1 MGLFFGAQ
9 DVPARSFTSTMP
21 FTRNI
26 ELGRVC
32 LVNLAADPLYGKLVT
47 IVDFVDMNRVLVD
60 APNIQRCVIS
70 LRRLAVTSLVV
81 DLKKEH
87 SPSKETLAA
96 AVKAADV
103 DGKWAASAWGKKL
116 ARQASR
122 KKLSD
127 FDRYKVMVARTKR
140 KALIAK

>member
-1 MGLFFGAQ
+1 
-9 DVPARSFTSTMP
+9 MP

-60 APNIQRCVIS
+60 APGIQRCVIS

-81 DLKKEH
+81 DLEER
-87 SPSKETLAA
+87 SPSKEALAA
-96 AVKAADV
+96 ALKAADV
-103 DGKWAASAWGKKL
+103 EGKWAASAWGKKL
-116 ARQASR
+116 AKQAAR
-122 KKLSD
+122 KNLTD

-140 KALIAK
+140 KALIAKALA

>member
-1 MGLFFGAQ
+1 
-9 DVPARSFTSTMP
+9 MP

-26 ELGRVC
+26 ELGRVA

-60 APNIQRCVIS
+60 SPTIQRCVIS
-70 LRRLAVTSLVV
+70 LRRLALTSIVV
-81 DLKKEH
+81 DLKEEK

-96 AVKAADV
+96 ALKAADV
-103 DGKWAASAWGKKL
+103 EGKWAASAWGKKI
-116 ARQASR
+116 ARQQAR
-122 KKLSD
+122 KNLTD

-140 KALIAK
+140 SALIKKALT

>member
-1 MGLFFGAQ
+1 
-9 DVPARSFTSTMP
+9 MP

-60 APNIQRCVIS
+60 APGIQRCVIS

-81 DLKKEH
+81 DLAETR
-87 SPSKETLAA
+87 SPSKEALAA
-96 AVKAADV
+96 ALKAADV
-103 DGKWAASAWGKKL
+103 EGKWAASAWGKKL
-116 ARQASR
+116 AKQAAR
-122 KKLSD
+122 KNLTD

-140 KALIAK
+140 KALIAKALA